1 MKTFLILFLLGF
13 FVSCASTETKLDE
26 RQRVVG
32 DEYTFPVIETPAS
45 IR

>member
-1 MKTFLILFLLGF
+1 MRTTIILFLLGF
-13 FVSCASTETKLDE
+13 FVSCASYKTEPDE
-26 RQRVVG
+26 KQRVVG